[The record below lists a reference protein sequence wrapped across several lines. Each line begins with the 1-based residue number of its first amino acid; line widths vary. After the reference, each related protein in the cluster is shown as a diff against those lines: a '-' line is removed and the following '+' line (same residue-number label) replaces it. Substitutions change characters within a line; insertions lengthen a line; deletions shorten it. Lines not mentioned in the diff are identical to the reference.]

1 MKQPSAATL
10 RMMSNNTASM
20 KAVPERKRER
30 KPERMYNSFLSLKKL
45 HP

>member
-20 KAVPERKRER
+20 KAVPERK
-30 KPERMYNSFLSLKKL
+30 PERMYNSFLSLKEL